1 LATVNKDFKVKNG
14 LQVTGNAVVGGTIAA
29 STPTLSE
36 HVATKGYVDLLLT
49 TGTPVGPTPP
59 ENPIDGK
66 NWFDT
71 NVERLKFFY
80 DGDWITLATSNDF
93 QNIPDH
99 IHDTAIDGTG
109 RIVTIFWDGQSYD
122 DPQIQSLDGGSPSST
137 TWDVVFDGGLAID
150 NFN

>member
-29 STPTLSE
+29 ATPTLSE
-36 HVATKGYVDLLLT
+36 HLATKAYVDALT
-49 TGTPVGPTPP
+49 AGTPVGATPP
-59 ENPIDGK
+59 ENPNNGD

-71 NVERLKFFY
+71 TVERLRFY
-80 DGDWITLATSNDF
+80 YEGEWITLATSNDF

-137 TWDVVFDGGLAID
+137 TWDVVFDGGLATD